1 MIEEFKQVALTV
13 DLPAFG
19 FEAGDVATV
28 VDITPNGEQVTL
40 EFFDFMGQT
49 IDVVPVKIDQVRP
62 LEDGEVIHTRAVK
75 TA

>member
-1 MIEEFKQVALTV
+1 MIEESKQVALTV
-13 DLPAFG
+13 DLPEFG
-19 FEAGDVATV
+19 FEVGDVATV

-49 IDVVPVKIDQVRP
+49 MDVIPVAIDQVRAI
-62 LEDGEVIHTRAVK
+62 EDGEVLHTRAVK